1 MPKRSDTIEV
11 NAADLKAEIRAI
23 EQSVEAGKARLDES
37 VRRAKDAAEQ
47 LERES
52 AAAHGGAGAASCD
65 CAARLEK
72 ARRNAARVE
81 QEGKESLDRFRKK
94 ADAALN
100 VLRRQLKI
108 VEEKLASRH

>member
-47 LERES
+47 LEHES
-52 AAAHGGAGAASCD
+52 AAAHGEVGASSGD
-65 CAARLEK
+65 CAARLAK

-94 ADAALN
+94 ADASLS
-100 VLRRQLKI
+100 VLRRQLKL